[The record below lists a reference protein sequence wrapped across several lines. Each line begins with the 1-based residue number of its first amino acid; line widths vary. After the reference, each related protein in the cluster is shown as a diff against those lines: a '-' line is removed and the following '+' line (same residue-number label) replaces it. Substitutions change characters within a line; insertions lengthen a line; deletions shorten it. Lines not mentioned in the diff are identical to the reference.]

1 MAPDKSME
9 EQLNWAVGKRNVT
22 KSGAIGVKL
31 IAPFLWLRAKS
42 EVLTKPIIKPSD
54 VIKLG

>member
-31 IAPFLWLRAKS
+31 IAPFFVASGQVGPK
-42 EVLTKPIIKPSD
+42 
-54 VIKLG
+54 